1 MSKWINLIIIGAG
14 LFILFISFFMLKKR
28 KFSEN
33 NSIIW
38 LIIAFAMIIVG
49 CYPNMIWIV
58 ADWFGITYAPIL
70 IVSITLIYI
79 LIVLFQKTIHVSKLM
94 SQVQE
99 LSMEVSI
106 LREEVRKLK
115 SKYKEQEGDIFNENS
130 DRGKL

>member
-115 SKYKEQEGDIFNENS
+115 SKDKEQEGDIFNESS
-130 DRGKL
+130 DSGEL

>member
-115 SKYKEQEGDIFNENS
+115 SKDKEQEGDIFNENS
-130 DRGKL
+130 DRGEL

>member
-130 DRGKL
+130 DRGEL

>member
-115 SKYKEQEGDIFNENS
+115 SKCKEQEGDIFNENS
-130 DRGKL
+130 DRGEL

>member
-14 LFILFISFFMLKKR
+14 LFILFISFFMLKRR

-49 CYPNMIWIV
+49 CYPDMIWIM
-58 ADWFGITYAPIL
+58 ADWFGIAYAPIL
-70 IVSITLIYI
+70 IVSITLVYI
-79 LIVLFQKTIHVSKLM
+79 LMVLFQKTIHISRLM

-99 LSMEVSI
+99 LSMELAIV
-106 LREEVRKLK
+106 REEIRSLKEQKRK
-115 SKYKEQEGDIFNENS
+115 QEGDIINENS
-130 DRGKL
+130 DSGEL